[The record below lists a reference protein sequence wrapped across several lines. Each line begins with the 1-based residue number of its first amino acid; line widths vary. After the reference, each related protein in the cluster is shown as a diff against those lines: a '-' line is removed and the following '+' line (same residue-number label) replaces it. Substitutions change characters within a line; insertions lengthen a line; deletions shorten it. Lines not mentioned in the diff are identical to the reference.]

1 MYRCLPIRCF
11 AYALSTLR
19 RAGIVI
25 DLEHDSRLRLALKN
39 VAPISALPG
48 VVIEHKQRG
57 VDLYVRLPSVFV
69 GIARADPSHQRY
81 PADVSQRRSPAFPES
96 AAAAVGRVTLILCG
110 AVDPGPPVRR

>member
-1 MYRCLPIRCF
+1 MSMWLQITGAC
-11 AYALSTLR
+11 R
-19 RAGIVI
+19 RNCIDVFRY

-48 VVIEHKQRG
+48 VVIEHQQRG